1 MGAKASPRGPY
12 VASNVAPPP
21 RRWLENVTLS
31 WAVWQDIAAERGVL
45 RRVPEVQLTHRHF
58 SNRLARFDDT
68 YRKIRKVQDRA
79 LYHAWRNREDK
90 T

>member
-1 MGAKASPRGPY
+1 MSHLGLKILYDMLNAR
-12 VASNVAPPP
+12 
-21 RRWLENVTLS
+21 E
-31 WAVWQDIAAERGVL
+31 DIAAERGVL

-58 SNRLARFDDT
+58 SNRLARFDSI
-68 YRKIRKVQDRA
+68 YRKTRKVQDRA